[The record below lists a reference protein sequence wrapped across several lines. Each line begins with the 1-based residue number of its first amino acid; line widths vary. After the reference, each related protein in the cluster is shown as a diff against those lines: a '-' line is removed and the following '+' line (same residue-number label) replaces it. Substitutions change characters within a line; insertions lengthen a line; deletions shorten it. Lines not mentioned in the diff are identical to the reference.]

1 VSRGTDEP
9 TVAIAMATHEP
20 DRDLFAAQVDSI
32 RAQTQAGW
40 VCVVSDDASGPA
52 GVATIEAVLGGDER
66 FVLSRSAERLGFYR
80 NFERALGLLPE
91 GPGLVALADQD
102 DRWHPDKLEALVAGL
117 GTADLVHSDARIV
130 DRDGAVISPTY
141 WTGRKPN
148 EGDLASLLIANT
160 VTGAASLFR
169 RDLLRQ
175 ALPFPELPGSPYH
188 DQWLAAVALASG
200 EIAYLDRPLYDY
212 VQHDAAVLGHVGD
225 GGGGSGSAAGGGD
238 AAVGGRS
245 GDGAG
250 SDDGAGARPG
260 GDTGRAAPTP
270 RGRGARWQAAYE
282 EETRRVVLMAEA
294 LGRRCEPLP
303 DPARR
308 LDLGRLQAL
317 ERSPA
322 SLAWLVARALRHAR
336 GRTETAGAE
345 RTLLAGLL
353 WHLTH
358 PRT

>member
-1 VSRGTDEP
+1 VPRGADQP

-20 DRDLFAAQVDSI
+20 DRELLAGQVDSI
-32 RAQTQAGW
+32 RAQTRSDW

-52 GVATIEAVLGGDER
+52 GVATIEAVLDGDER

-91 GPGLVALADQD
+91 GPSLVALADQD
-102 DRWHPDKLEALVAGL
+102 DRWHPDKLEALVAAL

-130 DRDGAVISPTY
+130 DRDGGEISPTY

-188 DQWLAAVALASG
+188 DQWLAAVALACG

-212 VQHDAAVLGHVGD
+212 VQHEDAVLGHVG
-225 GGGGSGSAAGGGD
+225 GGGGGEPA
-238 AAVGGRS
+238 
-245 GDGAG
+245 
-250 SDDGAGARPG
+250 PG
-260 GDTGRAAPTP
+260 
-270 RGRGARWQAAYE
+270 GRGARWRAAYE

-303 DPARR
+303 DPTRR
-308 LDLGRLQAL
+308 HDLGRLQTL

-322 SLAWLVARALRHAR
+322 SVAWLATRAAHHAR
-336 GRTETAGAE
+336 GRNETAGAE

-353 WHLTH
+353 WHFTH
-358 PRT
+358 PRA

>member
-32 RAQTQAGW
+32 RAQTQADW
-40 VCVVSDDASGPA
+40 ICVVSDDASGPA
-52 GVATIEAVLGGDER
+52 GVATIEAVLDGDER

-117 GTADLVHSDARIV
+117 GSADLVHSDARIV

-169 RDLLRQ
+169 RDLLRA

-188 DQWLAAVALASG
+188 DQWLAAVALARG

-212 VQHDAAVLGHVGD
+212 VQHEAAVLGHVGD
-225 GGGGSGSAAGGGD
+225 GGATEPA
-238 AAVGGRS
+238 
-245 GDGAG
+245 
-250 SDDGAGARPG
+250 PG
-260 GDTGRAAPTP
+260 
-270 RGRGARWQAAYE
+270 GRGARWRSAYE

-303 DPARR
+303 DPTRR
-308 LDLGRLQAL
+308 RDLGRLQTL

-322 SLAWLVARALRHAR
+322 SLAWLTARAVRHAR

-353 WHLTH
+353 WHFANPH
-358 PRT
+358 G